1 MSDYIVYKNG
11 DKIWY
16 KEGKC
21 HRVDGPAC
29 EYANGTKYWYKEGQ
43 FHREN
48 GPAMDYANGA
58 KYWYLNGL
66 NYSEAEFNKIKGG

>member
-1 MSDYIVYKNG
+1 MSDYIIYKNG

-29 EYANGTKYWYKEGQ
+29 EFANGTKYWYKEGQ
-43 FHREN
+43 FHR
-48 GPAMDYANGA
+48 
-58 KYWYLNGL
+58 
-66 NYSEAEFNKIKGG
+66 